1 MIIDNAMA
9 DDEEPLDHLLD
20 DPDLEHFL
28 NEIVEQWFWIC
39 SPQESA
45 SKDK

>member
-1 MIIDNAMA
+1 MA

-28 NEIVEQWFWIC
+28 NEIVEQ
-39 SPQESA
+39 
-45 SKDK
+45 